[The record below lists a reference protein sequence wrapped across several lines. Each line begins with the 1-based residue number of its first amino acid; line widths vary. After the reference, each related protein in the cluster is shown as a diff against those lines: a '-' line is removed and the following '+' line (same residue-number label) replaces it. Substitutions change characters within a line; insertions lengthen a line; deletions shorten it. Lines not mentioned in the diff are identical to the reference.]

1 MLSID
6 WALIENIGATDWTI
20 WSFLWTDGM
29 EAFAFEWNAFAPPW
43 TVISSSSVSPLFE
56 FLMSSSE
63 FVSGL
68 ESKHWPSIEN
78 FIETSAEFSFLHSQS
93 QSIGLRFWYDNLHR
107 LLGIVLN
114 RFWSYGLNHVE
125 ASGWNRF
132 QTMLYRIKKWSKTAL
147 IANSCKT
154 LTLLQTSHW
163 IGRKNLMNRL

>member
-68 ESKHWPSIEN
+68 ESKHWPSIAN
-78 FIETSAEFSFLHSQS
+78 FIETSAFLHSQS
-93 QSIGLRFWYDNLHR
+93 QSIGFRFWYDNLHQ

-114 RFWSYGLNHVE
+114 RFWSYGLDQVE
-125 ASGWNRF
+125 ADGWNRF
-132 QTMLYRIKKWSKTAL
+132 QAMVYRIKNDWKPHWSPIVVKL
-147 IANSCKT
+147 WPSCKH
-154 LTLLQTSHW
+154 LTELDAK
-163 IGRKNLMNRL
+163 I